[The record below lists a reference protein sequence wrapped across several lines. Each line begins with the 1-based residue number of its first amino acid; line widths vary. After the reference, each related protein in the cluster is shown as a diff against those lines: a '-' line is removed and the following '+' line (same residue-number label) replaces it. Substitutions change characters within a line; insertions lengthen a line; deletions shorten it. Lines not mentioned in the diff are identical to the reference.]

1 MYTRHLQK
9 FPAGLFLQACLI
21 PRLMTEKQRQVDETY
36 DRPGESSPDQD
47 CCWQTVSDVSSQSEW
62 YNVIWWLL
70 KNLWL
75 LTWLAK

>member
-21 PRLMTEKQRQVDETY
+21 PRLMTEKQPQVDETY

-47 CCWQTVSDVSSQSEW
+47 CC
-62 YNVIWWLL
+62 
-70 KNLWL
+70 
-75 LTWLAK
+75 